1 MKKGKILGRY
11 ERKLRVFPK
20 ITLQTS
26 KACLTRQRTVQ
37 INGALDPYGRL
48 WSSRWAVFIATLPM
62 FLVKLWPKPLKNT
75 FKDTVTFLGGSAT
88 RKNKQQ
94 PEDRKGDTLNSCK
107 KQTTYRDP
115 SKSLRPQFGGF
126 LTEPKAALACFKSQL
141 LSTPSN
147 GRLALGG
154 GNFCGPQRFW
164 PHIIPYP
171 YIKLD
176 QFAMGKCY
184 ERTHI

>member
-126 LTEPKAALACFKSQL
+126 LTEPKAALHASSRNYFPLRRTEGLPWEAETSAVLKDFDPIS
-141 LSTPSN
+141 S
-147 GRLALGG
+147 
-154 GNFCGPQRFW
+154 
-164 PHIIPYP
+164 HI
-171 YIKLD
+171 
-176 QFAMGKCY
+176 
-184 ERTHI
+184 HI